1 VEALEVISG
10 KAAKR
15 KKSSLDSG
23 YWVFLLPGLVMFLI
37 VIIVPFAAT
46 IAVSFTTW
54 NGVQLPT
61 WVGIDN
67 YVNLLSDPYFI
78 ASFQNTLSLLLA
90 MVVIPTILGLLLAG
104 LLYSYVS
111 RRFGPKTASFFRA
124 GFYLPQVMPVAVAGV
139 VWGWILTPDGAL
151 NSILQAVGLNVL
163 AQNWLGNPDIA
174 LFSVM
179 GMMVWFQVGF
189 PLVIFFTALQRM
201 DQSIIEAAALD
212 GASGWQTFIHVT
224 IHQIRPEIF
233 VVVLMTTI
241 ATFKV
246 FAQVFVLTRGGPGTS
261 TYVPSYYTYLNFFQK
276 DQVGLGSAVATV
288 VTVVVLAVAVVFIN
302 FQARRDLAEDS

>member
-1 VEALEVISG
+1 
-10 KAAKR
+10 
-15 KKSSLDSG
+15 
-23 YWVFLLPGLVMFLI
+23 LLPGLLAFLVVI
-37 VIIVPFAAT
+37 VIPFMAT
-46 IAVSFTTW
+46 IAVSFTKW
-54 NGVQLPT
+54 NGVQVPK
-61 WVGIDN
+61 WVGLDN
-67 YVNLLSDPYFI
+67 YITLLSDPYFV
-78 ASFQNTLSLLLA
+78 ASFQNTMILLLA
-90 MVVIPTILGLLLAG
+90 MVVVPTVLGLLLAG
-104 LLYSYVS
+104 LLYSFVA
-111 RRFGPKTASFFRA
+111 RRFGSRTASFFRA

-151 NSILQAVGLNVL
+151 NSLLQSAGLGVL

-179 GMMVWFQVGF
+179 AMMIWFQIGF

-201 DQSIIEAAALD
+201 DQTITEAAALD

-224 IHQIRPEIF
+224 VHQIRPEIF

-246 FAQVFVLTRGGPGTS
+246 FAQVFVLTRGGPGTA

-276 DQVGLGSAVATV
+276 SQVGLGSAVATI
-288 VTVVVLAVAVVFIN
+288 VTVVVVAVAVVFIN
-302 FQARRDLAEDS
+302 FQARRDLAEES

>member
-1 VEALEVISG
+1 M
-10 KAAKR
+10 KR
-15 KKSSLDSG
+15 RSSLDGG
-23 YWVFLLPGLVMFLI
+23 YAIFMLPGLIAFAVVIVGPFL
-37 VIIVPFAAT
+37 AT
-46 IAVSFTTW
+46 VAISFTKW
-54 NGVQLPT
+54 NGVQAPK
-61 WVGIDN
+61 WVGLDN
-67 YVNLLSDPYFI
+67 YASLLGDPYFV
-78 ASFQNTLSLLLA
+78 ASFQNTIVLLLA

-104 LLYSYVS
+104 LLYSYVG
-111 RRFGPKTASFFRA
+111 RKFGPRTASFFRA

-151 NSILQAVGLNVL
+151 NSILQSVGLGVL

-174 LFSVM
+174 IFSVM
-179 GMMVWFQVGF
+179 GMMVWFQIGF

-201 DQSIIEAAALD
+201 DQTIIEAASLD
-212 GASGWQTFIHVT
+212 GASSWQTFIHVT

-246 FAQVFVLTRGGPGTS
+246 FAQVFVLTRGGPGTA

-276 DQVGLGSAVATV
+276 DQVGLGSAVATI
-288 VTVVVLAVAVVFIN
+288 VTVVVLVVAAVFIN
-302 FQARRDLAEDS
+302 FQARRDLAKES

>member
-1 VEALEVISG
+1 MN
-10 KAAKR
+10 R
-15 KKSSLDSG
+15 RSSREG
-23 YWVFLLPGLVMFLI
+23 NYAIFLLPGLLAFLVVI
-37 VIIVPFAAT
+37 VIPFMAT
-46 IAVSFTTW
+46 IAISFTKW
-54 NGVQLPT
+54 NGVQVPK
-61 WVGIDN
+61 WVGLDN
-67 YVNLLSDPYFI
+67 YIALLSDPYFV
-78 ASFQNTLSLLLA
+78 ASFQNTIILLLA

-104 LLYSYVS
+104 LLYSFVA
-111 RRFGPKTASFFRA
+111 RRFGSRTASFFRA

-151 NSILQAVGLNVL
+151 NSLLQSVGLGVL

-179 GMMVWFQVGF
+179 AMMIWFQIGF

-201 DQSIIEAAALD
+201 DQTITEAAALD

-224 IHQIRPEIF
+224 VHQIRPEIF

-246 FAQVFVLTRGGPGTS
+246 FAQVFVLTRGGPGTA

-276 DQVGLGSAVATV
+276 SQVGLGSAVATI
-288 VTVVVLAVAVVFIN
+288 VTVVVIAVAVVFIN
-302 FQARRDLAEDS
+302 FQARRDLAEES

>member
-1 VEALEVISG
+1 LS
-10 KAAKR
+10 R
-15 KKSSLDSG
+15 RSSREGG
-23 YWVFLLPGLVMFLI
+23 YAIFLLPGLLAFLVVI
-37 VIIVPFAAT
+37 VIPFMAT
-46 IAVSFTTW
+46 IAVSFTKW
-54 NGVQLPT
+54 NGVQVPK
-61 WVGIDN
+61 WVGLDN
-67 YVNLLSDPYFI
+67 YITLLSDPYFV
-78 ASFQNTLSLLLA
+78 ASFQNTMILLLA
-90 MVVIPTILGLLLAG
+90 MVVVPTVLGLLLAG
-104 LLYSYVS
+104 LLYSFVA
-111 RRFGPKTASFFRA
+111 RRFGSRTASFFRA

-151 NSILQAVGLNVL
+151 NSLLQSAGLGVL

-179 GMMVWFQVGF
+179 AMMIWFQIGF

-201 DQSIIEAAALD
+201 DQTITEAAALD

-224 IHQIRPEIF
+224 VHQIRPEIF

-246 FAQVFVLTRGGPGTS
+246 FAQVFVLTRGGPGTA

-276 DQVGLGSAVATV
+276 SQVGLGSAVATI
-288 VTVVVLAVAVVFIN
+288 VTVVVVAVAVVFIN
-302 FQARRDLAEDS
+302 FQARRDLAEES

>member
-1 VEALEVISG
+1 M
-10 KAAKR
+10 KR
-15 KKSSLDSG
+15 RSSLDGG
-23 YWVFLLPGLVMFLI
+23 YAIFMLPGVLAFLVVMVGPFL
-37 VIIVPFAAT
+37 AT
-46 IAVSFTTW
+46 VAISFTEW
-54 NGVQLPT
+54 NGVQTPT

-67 YVNLLSDPYFI
+67 YVNLLSDPEFV
-78 ASFQNTLSLLLA
+78 ASFQNTLILIVA
-90 MVVIPTILGLLLAG
+90 MVILPTVLGLALAG
-104 LLYSYVS
+104 LLYSFVS
-111 RRFGPKTASFFRA
+111 RRFGGKWASFFRA

-151 NSILQAVGLNVL
+151 NSILQSIGLGGL
-163 AQNWLGNPDIA
+163 AQNWLGDPSFA

-179 GMMVWFQVGF
+179 AMMVWFQIGF

-201 DQSIIEAAALD
+201 DQTIIEAASLD

-224 IHQIRPEIF
+224 IHQIRPEVF

-276 DQVGLGSAVATV
+276 SQVGLGSAIATI
-288 VTVVVLAVAVVFIN
+288 VTVLVLVVAVVFIN
-302 FQARRDLAEDS
+302 FQARRDLAEES

>member
-1 VEALEVISG
+1 LS
-10 KAAKR
+10 R
-15 KKSSLDSG
+15 RSSREGG
-23 YWVFLLPGLVMFLI
+23 YAIFLLPGLLAFLVVI
-37 VIIVPFAAT
+37 VIPFMAT
-46 IAVSFTTW
+46 IAVSFTKW
-54 NGVQLPT
+54 NGVQVPK
-61 WVGIDN
+61 WVGLDN
-67 YVNLLSDPYFI
+67 YISLLSDPYFV
-78 ASFQNTLSLLLA
+78 ASFQNTIILLLA

-104 LLYSYVS
+104 LLYSFVA
-111 RRFGPKTASFFRA
+111 RRFGSRTASFFRA

-151 NSILQAVGLNVL
+151 NSLLQSAGLGVL

-179 GMMVWFQVGF
+179 AMMIWFQIGF

-201 DQSIIEAAALD
+201 DQTITEAAALD

-246 FAQVFVLTRGGPGTS
+246 FAQVFVLTRGGPGTA

-276 DQVGLGSAVATV
+276 SQVGLGSAVATI
-288 VTVVVLAVAVVFIN
+288 VTVVVVAVAVVFIN
-302 FQARRDLAEDS
+302 FQARRDLAEES

>member
-1 VEALEVISG
+1 LN
-10 KAAKR
+10 R
-15 KKSSLDSG
+15 RSSREG
-23 YWVFLLPGLVMFLI
+23 NYAIFLLPGLLAFLVVI
-37 VIIVPFAAT
+37 VFPFMAT
-46 IAVSFTTW
+46 IAVSFTKW
-54 NGVQLPT
+54 NGVQVPK
-61 WVGIDN
+61 WVGLDN
-67 YVNLLSDPYFI
+67 YIALLSDPYFV
-78 ASFQNTLSLLLA
+78 ASFQNTIILLLA

-104 LLYSYVS
+104 LLYSFVA
-111 RRFGPKTASFFRA
+111 RRFGSRTASFFRA

-151 NSILQAVGLNVL
+151 NSLLQSVGLGVL

-179 GMMVWFQVGF
+179 AMMIWFQIGF

-201 DQSIIEAAALD
+201 DQTITEAAALD

-246 FAQVFVLTRGGPGTS
+246 FAQVFVLTRGGPGTA

-276 DQVGLGSAVATV
+276 SQVGLGSAVATI
-288 VTVVVLAVAVVFIN
+288 VTVVVVAVAVVFIN
-302 FQARRDLAEDS
+302 FQARRDLAEES

>member
-1 VEALEVISG
+1 
-10 KAAKR
+10 
-15 KKSSLDSG
+15 
-23 YWVFLLPGLVMFLI
+23 M
-37 VIIVPFAAT
+37 AT
-46 IAVSFTTW
+46 IAVSFTKW
-54 NGVQLPT
+54 NGVQVPK
-61 WVGIDN
+61 WVGLDN
-67 YVNLLSDPYFI
+67 YITLLSDPYFV
-78 ASFQNTLSLLLA
+78 ASFQNTMILLLA
-90 MVVIPTILGLLLAG
+90 MVVVPTVLGLLLAG
-104 LLYSYVS
+104 LLYSFVA
-111 RRFGPKTASFFRA
+111 RRFGSRTASFFRA

-151 NSILQAVGLNVL
+151 NSLLQSAGLGVL

-179 GMMVWFQVGF
+179 AMMIWFQIGF

-201 DQSIIEAAALD
+201 DQTITEAAALD

-224 IHQIRPEIF
+224 VHQIRPEIF

-246 FAQVFVLTRGGPGTS
+246 FAQVFVLTRGGPGTA

-276 DQVGLGSAVATV
+276 SQVGLGSAVATI
-288 VTVVVLAVAVVFIN
+288 VTVVVVAVAVVFIN
-302 FQARRDLAEDS
+302 FQARRDLAEES

>member
-1 VEALEVISG
+1 M
-10 KAAKR
+10 
-15 KKSSLDSG
+15 
-23 YWVFLLPGLVMFLI
+23 LPGLLAFLVVI
-37 VIIVPFAAT
+37 VGPFLAT
-46 IAVSFTTW
+46 IGISFTKW
-54 NGVQLPT
+54 NGVQPPT

-67 YVNLLSDPYFI
+67 YVNLLSDPYFA
-78 ASFQNTLSLLLA
+78 ASFQNTFVLLLA
-90 MVVIPTILGLLLAG
+90 MVVIPTVLGLLLAG
-104 LLYSYVS
+104 LLYSFVG
-111 RRFGPKTASFFRA
+111 RRFGPRTASFFRA

-151 NSILQAVGLNVL
+151 NSILQSVGLGVL

-174 LFSVM
+174 IFSVM
-179 GMMVWFQVGF
+179 GMMVWFQIGF

-201 DQSIIEAAALD
+201 DQTIIEAASLD
-212 GASGWQTFIHVT
+212 GASSWQTFIHVT

-246 FAQVFVLTRGGPGTS
+246 FAQVFVLTRGGPGTA

-276 DQVGLGSAVATV
+276 DQVGLGSAVATI
-288 VTVVVLAVAVVFIN
+288 VTVVVLVVAAVFIN
-302 FQARRDLAEDS
+302 FQARRDLAKES

>member
-1 VEALEVISG
+1 
-10 KAAKR
+10 
-15 KKSSLDSG
+15 
-23 YWVFLLPGLVMFLI
+23 LLPGLLAFLVVI
-37 VIIVPFAAT
+37 VIPFMAT
-46 IAVSFTTW
+46 IAVSFTKW
-54 NGVQLPT
+54 NGVQVPK
-61 WVGIDN
+61 WVGLDN
-67 YVNLLSDPYFI
+67 YIALLSDPYFV
-78 ASFQNTLSLLLA
+78 ASFQNTIILLLA

-104 LLYSYVS
+104 LLYSFVA
-111 RRFGPKTASFFRA
+111 RRFGSRTASFFRA

-151 NSILQAVGLNVL
+151 NSLLQSVGLGVL

-179 GMMVWFQVGF
+179 AMMIWFQIGF

-201 DQSIIEAAALD
+201 DQTITEAAALD

-224 IHQIRPEIF
+224 VHQIRPEIF

-246 FAQVFVLTRGGPGTS
+246 FAQVFVLTRGGPGTA

-276 DQVGLGSAVATV
+276 SQVGLGSAVATI
-288 VTVVVLAVAVVFIN
+288 VTVVVIAVAVVFIN
-302 FQARRDLAEDS
+302 FQARRDLAEES

>member
-1 VEALEVISG
+1 MS
-10 KAAKR
+10 R
-15 KKSSLDSG
+15 RSSREGS
-23 YWVFLLPGLVMFLI
+23 YAIFLLPGLLAFLVVI
-37 VIIVPFAAT
+37 VIPFMAT
-46 IAVSFTTW
+46 IAVSFTKW
-54 NGVQLPT
+54 NGVQVPK
-61 WVGIDN
+61 WVGLDN
-67 YVNLLSDPYFI
+67 YITLLSDPYFV
-78 ASFQNTLSLLLA
+78 ASFQNTMILLLA
-90 MVVIPTILGLLLAG
+90 MVVVPTVLGLLLAG
-104 LLYSYVS
+104 LLYSFVA
-111 RRFGPKTASFFRA
+111 RRFGSRTASFFRA

-151 NSILQAVGLNVL
+151 NSLLQSAGLGVL

-179 GMMVWFQVGF
+179 AMMIWFQIGF

-201 DQSIIEAAALD
+201 DQTITEAAALD

-224 IHQIRPEIF
+224 VHQIRPEIF

-246 FAQVFVLTRGGPGTS
+246 FAQVFVLTRGGPGTA

-276 DQVGLGSAVATV
+276 SQVGLGSAVATI
-288 VTVVVLAVAVVFIN
+288 VTVVVVAVAVVFIN
-302 FQARRDLAEDS
+302 FQARRDLAEEA

>member
-1 VEALEVISG
+1 LS
-10 KAAKR
+10 R
-15 KKSSLDSG
+15 RSSREGS
-23 YWVFLLPGLVMFLI
+23 YAIFLLPGLLAFLVVI
-37 VIIVPFAAT
+37 VIPFMAT
-46 IAVSFTTW
+46 IAVSFTKW
-54 NGVQLPT
+54 NGVQVPK
-61 WVGIDN
+61 WVGLDN
-67 YVNLLSDPYFI
+67 YIALLSDPYFV
-78 ASFQNTLSLLLA
+78 ASFQNTIILLLA
-90 MVVIPTILGLLLAG
+90 MVVVPTVLGLLLAG
-104 LLYSYVS
+104 LLYSFVA
-111 RRFGPKTASFFRA
+111 RRFGSRTASFFRA

-151 NSILQAVGLNVL
+151 NSLLQSAGLGVL

-179 GMMVWFQVGF
+179 AMMIWFQIGF

-201 DQSIIEAAALD
+201 DQTITEAAALD

-246 FAQVFVLTRGGPGTS
+246 FAQVFVLTRGGPGTA

-276 DQVGLGSAVATV
+276 SQVGLGSAVATI
-288 VTVVVLAVAVVFIN
+288 VTVVVVAVAVVFIN
-302 FQARRDLAEDS
+302 FQARRDLAEES

>member
-1 VEALEVISG
+1 M
-10 KAAKR
+10 KR
-15 KKSSLDSG
+15 RSSLDGG
-23 YWVFLLPGLVMFLI
+23 YAIFMLPGLIAFAI
-37 VIIVPFAAT
+37 VIVGPFLAT
-46 IAVSFTTW
+46 VAISFTKW
-54 NGVQLPT
+54 NGVQAPK
-61 WVGIDN
+61 WVGLDN
-67 YVNLLSDPYFI
+67 YAGLLGDPYFV
-78 ASFQNTLSLLLA
+78 ASFQNTIVLLLA

-104 LLYSYVS
+104 LLYSYVG
-111 RRFGPKTASFFRA
+111 RKFGPRTASFFRA

-151 NSILQAVGLNVL
+151 NSILQSVGLGVL

-174 LFSVM
+174 IFSVM
-179 GMMVWFQVGF
+179 GMMVWFQIGF

-201 DQSIIEAAALD
+201 DQTIIEAASLD
-212 GASGWQTFIHVT
+212 GASSWQTFIHVT
-224 IHQIRPEIF
+224 IHQIRPEVF

-276 DQVGLGSAVATV
+276 SQVGLGSAIATI
-288 VTVVVLAVAVVFIN
+288 VTLLVLVVAVVFIN
-302 FQARRDLAEDS
+302 FQARRDLAEES

>member
-1 VEALEVISG
+1 M
-10 KAAKR
+10 KR
-15 KKSSLDSG
+15 RSSLDGG
-23 YWVFLLPGLVMFLI
+23 YAIFMLPGLLAFLVVMVAPFL
-37 VIIVPFAAT
+37 AT
-46 IAVSFTTW
+46 VGISFTQW
-54 NGVQLPT
+54 NGVQTPT

-67 YVNLLSDPYFI
+67 YVNLLSDPEFV
-78 ASFQNTLSLLLA
+78 ASFQNTLILIVA
-90 MVVIPTILGLLLAG
+90 MVILPTILGLALAG

-111 RRFGPKTASFFRA
+111 RRFGGKWASFFRA

-151 NSILQAVGLNVL
+151 NSILQSVGLGGL
-163 AQNWLGNPDIA
+163 AQNWLGDPSFA

-179 GMMVWFQVGF
+179 AMMVWFQVGF

-201 DQSIIEAAALD
+201 DQTVIEAASLD
-212 GASGWQTFIHVT
+212 GASGWQTFIYVT

-246 FAQVFVLTRGGPGTS
+246 FAQVFVLTRGGPGTA

-276 DQVGLGSAVATV
+276 DQVGLGSAIATI
-288 VTVVVLAVAVVFIN
+288 VTVLVVVVAAVFIN
-302 FQARRDLAEDS
+302 FQARRDLAEEA

>member
-1 VEALEVISG
+1 LS
-10 KAAKR
+10 R
-15 KKSSLDSG
+15 RSSREGG
-23 YWVFLLPGLVMFLI
+23 YAIFLLPGLLAFLVVI
-37 VIIVPFAAT
+37 VIPFMAT
-46 IAVSFTTW
+46 IAVSFTKW
-54 NGVQLPT
+54 NGVQVPK
-61 WVGIDN
+61 WVGLDN
-67 YVNLLSDPYFI
+67 YISLLSDPYFV
-78 ASFQNTLSLLLA
+78 ASFQNTMILLLA
-90 MVVIPTILGLLLAG
+90 MVVVPTVLGLLLAG
-104 LLYSYVS
+104 LLYSFVA
-111 RRFGPKTASFFRA
+111 RRFGSRTASFFRA

-151 NSILQAVGLNVL
+151 NSLLQSAGLGVL

-179 GMMVWFQVGF
+179 AMMIWFQIGF

-201 DQSIIEAAALD
+201 DQTITEAAALD

-246 FAQVFVLTRGGPGTS
+246 FAQVFVLTRGGPGTA

-276 DQVGLGSAVATV
+276 SQVGLGSAVATI
-288 VTVVVLAVAVVFIN
+288 VTVVVVAVAVVFIN
-302 FQARRDLAEDS
+302 FQARRDLAEES

>member
-1 VEALEVISG
+1 MISG
-10 KAAKR
+10 RAAKS

-23 YWVFLLPGLVMFLI
+23 YWVFLLPGLVMFLL

-54 NGVQLPT
+54 NGVQLPK
-61 WVGIDN
+61 WIGIDN
-67 YVNLLSDPYFI
+67 YVNLLSDPYFV
-78 ASFQNTLSLLLA
+78 ASFQNTLILLLA

-104 LLYSYVS
+104 VLYSYVS
-111 RRFGPKTASFFRA
+111 RRCGEKTASFFRA

-151 NSILQAVGLNVL
+151 NSILQGVGLGVL

-246 FAQVFVLTRGGPGTS
+246 FAQVFVLTRGGPGTA

-276 DQVGLGSAVATV
+276 SQVGLGSAVATI

-302 FQARRDLAEDS
+302 LQARRDLAEDF

>member
-1 VEALEVISG
+1 M
-10 KAAKR
+10 KR
-15 KKSSLDSG
+15 RSSLDGG
-23 YWVFLLPGLVMFLI
+23 YAIFMLPGVLAFLVVMVGPFL
-37 VIIVPFAAT
+37 AT
-46 IAVSFTTW
+46 VAISFTEW
-54 NGVQLPT
+54 NGVQTPT

-67 YVNLLSDPYFI
+67 YVNLLSDPEFV
-78 ASFQNTLSLLLA
+78 ASFQNTLILIVA
-90 MVVIPTILGLLLAG
+90 MVILPTVLGLALAS

-111 RRFGPKTASFFRA
+111 RRFGGKWASFFRA

-151 NSILQAVGLNVL
+151 NSILQSVGLGGL
-163 AQNWLGNPDIA
+163 AQNWLGDPSFA

-179 GMMVWFQVGF
+179 AMMVWFQIGF

-201 DQSIIEAAALD
+201 DQTIIEAASLD
-212 GASGWQTFIHVT
+212 GASAWQTFIHVT
-224 IHQIRPEIF
+224 IHQIRPEVF

-276 DQVGLGSAVATV
+276 DQVGLGSAIATI
-288 VTVVVLAVAVVFIN
+288 VTLLVLVTAAVFIN
-302 FQARRDLAEDS
+302 FQARRDLAEES

>member
-1 VEALEVISG
+1 MS
-10 KAAKR
+10 R
-15 KKSSLDSG
+15 RSSREGS
-23 YWVFLLPGLVMFLI
+23 YAIFLLPGLLAFLVVI
-37 VIIVPFAAT
+37 VIPFMAT
-46 IAVSFTTW
+46 IAVSFTKW
-54 NGVQLPT
+54 NGVQVPK
-61 WVGIDN
+61 WVGLDN
-67 YVNLLSDPYFI
+67 YITLLSDPYFV
-78 ASFQNTLSLLLA
+78 ASFQNTMILLLA
-90 MVVIPTILGLLLAG
+90 MVVVPTVLGLLLAG
-104 LLYSYVS
+104 LLYSFVA
-111 RRFGPKTASFFRA
+111 RRFGSRTASFFRA

-151 NSILQAVGLNVL
+151 NSLLQSAGLGVL

-179 GMMVWFQVGF
+179 AMMIWFQIGF

-201 DQSIIEAAALD
+201 DQTITEAAALD

-224 IHQIRPEIF
+224 VHQIRPEIF

-246 FAQVFVLTRGGPGTS
+246 FAQVFVLTRGGPGTA

-276 DQVGLGSAVATV
+276 SQVGLGSAVATI
-288 VTVVVLAVAVVFIN
+288 VTVVVVAVAVVFIN
-302 FQARRDLAEDS
+302 FQARRDLAEES

>member
-1 VEALEVISG
+1 
-10 KAAKR
+10 
-15 KKSSLDSG
+15 
-23 YWVFLLPGLVMFLI
+23 LLPGLLAFLVVI
-37 VIIVPFAAT
+37 VIPFMAT
-46 IAVSFTTW
+46 IAISFTKW
-54 NGVQLPT
+54 NGVQVPK
-61 WVGIDN
+61 WVGLDN
-67 YVNLLSDPYFI
+67 YIALLSDPYFV
-78 ASFQNTLSLLLA
+78 ASFQNTIILLLA

-104 LLYSYVS
+104 LLYSFVA
-111 RRFGPKTASFFRA
+111 RRFGSRTASFFRA

-151 NSILQAVGLNVL
+151 NSLLQSVGLGVL

-179 GMMVWFQVGF
+179 AMMIWFQIGF

-201 DQSIIEAAALD
+201 DQTITEAAALD

-224 IHQIRPEIF
+224 VHQIRPEIF

-246 FAQVFVLTRGGPGTS
+246 FAQVFVLTRGGPGTA

-276 DQVGLGSAVATV
+276 SQVGLGSAVATI
-288 VTVVVLAVAVVFIN
+288 VTVVVIAVAVVFIN
-302 FQARRDLAEDS
+302 FQARRDLAEES

>member
-1 VEALEVISG
+1 MN
-10 KAAKR
+10 R
-15 KKSSLDSG
+15 RSSREG
-23 YWVFLLPGLVMFLI
+23 NYAIFLLPGLLAFLVVI
-37 VIIVPFAAT
+37 VIPFMAT
-46 IAVSFTTW
+46 IAVSFTKW
-54 NGVQLPT
+54 NGVQVPK
-61 WVGIDN
+61 WVGLDN
-67 YVNLLSDPYFI
+67 YIALLSDPYFV
-78 ASFQNTLSLLLA
+78 ASFQNTIILLLA

-104 LLYSYVS
+104 LLYSFVA
-111 RRFGPKTASFFRA
+111 RRFGSRTASFFRA

-151 NSILQAVGLNVL
+151 NSLLQSVGLGVL

-179 GMMVWFQVGF
+179 AMMIWFQIGF

-201 DQSIIEAAALD
+201 DQTITEAAALD

-224 IHQIRPEIF
+224 VHQIRPEIF

-246 FAQVFVLTRGGPGTS
+246 FAQVFVLTRGGPGTA

-276 DQVGLGSAVATV
+276 SQVGLGSAVATI
-288 VTVVVLAVAVVFIN
+288 VTVVVIAVAVVFIN
-302 FQARRDLAEDS
+302 FQARRDLAEES

>member
-1 VEALEVISG
+1 MS
-10 KAAKR
+10 R
-15 KKSSLDSG
+15 RSSREGG
-23 YWVFLLPGLVMFLI
+23 YAIFLLPGLLAFLVVI
-37 VIIVPFAAT
+37 VVPFMAT
-46 IAVSFTTW
+46 IAVSFTKW
-54 NGVQLPT
+54 NGVQVPK
-61 WVGIDN
+61 WVGLDN
-67 YVNLLSDPYFI
+67 YITLLSDPYFV
-78 ASFQNTLSLLLA
+78 ASFQNTIILLLA
-90 MVVIPTILGLLLAG
+90 MVVVPTVLGLLLAG
-104 LLYSYVS
+104 LLYSFVAP
-111 RRFGPKTASFFRA
+111 RFGSRTASFFRA

-151 NSILQAVGLNVL
+151 NSLLQSAGLGVL

-179 GMMVWFQVGF
+179 AMMIWFQIGF

-201 DQSIIEAAALD
+201 DQTIIEAAALD

-224 IHQIRPEIF
+224 VHQIRPEIF

-246 FAQVFVLTRGGPGTS
+246 FAQVFVLTRGGPGTA

-276 DQVGLGSAVATV
+276 SQVGLGSAVATV
-288 VTVVVLAVAVVFIN
+288 VTVVVVAVAVVFIN
-302 FQARRDLAEDS
+302 FQARRDLAEES

>member
-1 VEALEVISG
+1 MS
-10 KAAKR
+10 R
-15 KKSSLDSG
+15 RSSREGG
-23 YWVFLLPGLVMFLI
+23 YAIFLLPGLLAFLVVI
-37 VIIVPFAAT
+37 VIPFMAT
-46 IAVSFTTW
+46 IAVSFTKW
-54 NGVQLPT
+54 NGVQVPK
-61 WVGIDN
+61 WVGLDN
-67 YVNLLSDPYFI
+67 YISLLSDPYFV
-78 ASFQNTLSLLLA
+78 ASFQNTIILLLA

-104 LLYSYVS
+104 LLYSFVA
-111 RRFGPKTASFFRA
+111 RRFGSRTASFFRA

-151 NSILQAVGLNVL
+151 NSLLQSAGLGVL

-179 GMMVWFQVGF
+179 AMMIWFQIGF

-201 DQSIIEAAALD
+201 DQTITEAAALD

-246 FAQVFVLTRGGPGTS
+246 FAQVFVLTRGGPGTA

-276 DQVGLGSAVATV
+276 SQVGLGSAVATI
-288 VTVVVLAVAVVFIN
+288 VTVVVVAVAVVFIN
-302 FQARRDLAEDS
+302 FQARRDLAEES

>member
-1 VEALEVISG
+1 M
-10 KAAKR
+10 R
-15 KKSSLDSG
+15 RRSSLDGG
-23 YWVFLLPGLVMFLI
+23 YAIFMLPGLLAFLVVI
-37 VIIVPFAAT
+37 VGPFLAT
-46 IAVSFTTW
+46 VAISFTKW
-54 NGVQLPT
+54 NGVQPPT
-61 WVGIDN
+61 WIGIDN
-67 YVNLLSDPYFI
+67 YVSLLSDPYFV
-78 ASFQNTLSLLLA
+78 ASFQNTFVLILA

-104 LLYSYVS
+104 LLYSFVG
-111 RRFGPKTASFFRA
+111 RRFGPRTASFFRA

-151 NSILQAVGLNVL
+151 NSILQGAGLGVL
-163 AQNWLGNPDIA
+163 AQNWLGNPDLA

-179 GMMVWFQVGF
+179 AMMVWFQIGF

-201 DQSIIEAAALD
+201 DQTIIEAAALD

-246 FAQVFVLTRGGPGTS
+246 FAQVFVLTRGGPGTA

-276 DQVGLGSAVATV
+276 DLVGLGSAVATV
-288 VTVVVLAVAVVFIN
+288 VTVVVLAVAIVFIN
-302 FQARRDLAEDS
+302 FQARRDLAKES

>member
-1 VEALEVISG
+1 M
-10 KAAKR
+10 KR
-15 KKSSLDSG
+15 RSSLDGG
-23 YWVFLLPGLVMFLI
+23 YAIFMLPGLLAFLVVMVGPFL
-37 VIIVPFAAT
+37 AT
-46 IAVSFTTW
+46 VAISFTQW
-54 NGVQLPT
+54 NGVQTPT

-67 YVNLLSDPYFI
+67 YVNLLSDPEFV
-78 ASFQNTLSLLLA
+78 ASFQNTLILIVA
-90 MVVIPTILGLLLAG
+90 MVILPTILGLALAG
-104 LLYSYVS
+104 LLYTFVS
-111 RRFGPKTASFFRA
+111 RRFGGKWASFFRA

-151 NSILQAVGLNVL
+151 NSILQSVGLGGL
-163 AQNWLGNPDIA
+163 AQNWLGDPSFA

-179 GMMVWFQVGF
+179 AMMVWFQIGF

-201 DQSIIEAAALD
+201 DQTIIEAASLD

-224 IHQIRPEIF
+224 IHQIRPEVF

-276 DQVGLGSAVATV
+276 SQVGLGSAIATI
-288 VTVVVLAVAVVFIN
+288 VTLLVLVVAVVFIN
-302 FQARRDLAEDS
+302 FQARRDLAEES

>member
-1 VEALEVISG
+1 
-10 KAAKR
+10 
-15 KKSSLDSG
+15 
-23 YWVFLLPGLVMFLI
+23 MFLI
-37 VIIVPFAAT
+37 IIVVPFLVT
-46 IAVSFTTW
+46 IAVSFTKW
-54 NGVQLPT
+54 NGVQAPK
-61 WVGIDN
+61 WVGVNN
-67 YVNLLSDPYFI
+67 YANLINDPYFV
-78 ASFQNTLSLLLA
+78 ASFQNTFSLLIA
-90 MVVIPTILGLLLAG
+90 MVFIPTILGLLLAA
-104 LLYSYVS
+104 LLYSFVS
-111 RRFGPKTASFFRA
+111 RRFGSRTASFFRA

-151 NSILQAVGLNVL
+151 NSILQGAGLGVL

-179 GMMVWFQVGF
+179 GMMVWFQLGF

-201 DQSIIEAAALD
+201 DQSILEAAALD
-212 GASGWQTFIHVT
+212 GASGWQTFLHVT
-224 IHQIRPEIF
+224 VHQIRPEIF

-246 FAQVFVLTRGGPGTS
+246 FAQVFVLTRGGPGTA

-276 DQVGLGSAVATV
+276 DQVGVGSAVATI
-288 VTVVVLAVAVVFIN
+288 VTLVVLAVAVVFIN

>member
-1 VEALEVISG
+1 
-10 KAAKR
+10 
-15 KKSSLDSG
+15 
-23 YWVFLLPGLVMFLI
+23 LLPGLLAFLVVI
-37 VIIVPFAAT
+37 VFPFMAT
-46 IAVSFTTW
+46 IAVSFTKW
-54 NGVQLPT
+54 NGVQVPK
-61 WVGIDN
+61 WVGLDN
-67 YVNLLSDPYFI
+67 YIALLSDPYFV
-78 ASFQNTLSLLLA
+78 ASFQNTIILLLA

-104 LLYSYVS
+104 LLYSFVA
-111 RRFGPKTASFFRA
+111 RRFGSRTASFFRA

-151 NSILQAVGLNVL
+151 NSLLQSVGLGVL

-179 GMMVWFQVGF
+179 AMMIWFQIGF

-201 DQSIIEAAALD
+201 DQTITEAAALD

-246 FAQVFVLTRGGPGTS
+246 FAQVFVLTRGGPGTA

-276 DQVGLGSAVATV
+276 SQVGLGSAVATI
-288 VTVVVLAVAVVFIN
+288 VTVVVIAVAVVFIN
-302 FQARRDLAEDS
+302 FQARRDLAEES

>member
-1 VEALEVISG
+1 LS
-10 KAAKR
+10 R
-15 KKSSLDSG
+15 RSSREGG
-23 YWVFLLPGLVMFLI
+23 YAIFLLPGLLAFLVVI
-37 VIIVPFAAT
+37 VIPFMAT
-46 IAVSFTTW
+46 IAVSFTKW
-54 NGVQLPT
+54 NGVQVPK
-61 WVGIDN
+61 WVGLDN
-67 YVNLLSDPYFI
+67 YISLLSDPYFV
-78 ASFQNTLSLLLA
+78 ASFQNTIILLLA

-104 LLYSYVS
+104 LLYSFVAH
-111 RRFGPKTASFFRA
+111 RFGSRTASFFRA

-151 NSILQAVGLNVL
+151 NSLLQSAGLGVL

-179 GMMVWFQVGF
+179 AMMIWFQIGF

-201 DQSIIEAAALD
+201 DQTITEAAALD

-246 FAQVFVLTRGGPGTS
+246 FAQVFVLTRGGPGTA

-276 DQVGLGSAVATV
+276 SQVGLGSAVATI
-288 VTVVVLAVAVVFIN
+288 VTVVVVAVAVVFIN
-302 FQARRDLAEDS
+302 FQARRDLAEES

>member
-1 VEALEVISG
+1 MS
-10 KAAKR
+10 R
-15 KKSSLDSG
+15 RSSREGG
-23 YWVFLLPGLVMFLI
+23 YAIFLLPGLLAFLVVI
-37 VIIVPFAAT
+37 VIPFMAT
-46 IAVSFTTW
+46 IAVSFTKW
-54 NGVQLPT
+54 NGVQVPK
-61 WVGIDN
+61 WVGLDN
-67 YVNLLSDPYFI
+67 YISLLSDPYFV
-78 ASFQNTLSLLLA
+78 ASFQNTIILLLA

-104 LLYSYVS
+104 LLYSFVAH
-111 RRFGPKTASFFRA
+111 RFGSRTASFFRA

-151 NSILQAVGLNVL
+151 NSLLQSAGLGVL

-179 GMMVWFQVGF
+179 AMMIWFQIGF

-201 DQSIIEAAALD
+201 DQTITEAAALD

-246 FAQVFVLTRGGPGTS
+246 FAQVFVLTRGGPGTA

-276 DQVGLGSAVATV
+276 SQVGLGSAVATI
-288 VTVVVLAVAVVFIN
+288 VTVVVVAVAVVFIN
-302 FQARRDLAEDS
+302 FQARRDLAEES

>member
-1 VEALEVISG
+1 M
-10 KAAKR
+10 KR
-15 KKSSLDSG
+15 RSSLDGG
-23 YWVFLLPGLVMFLI
+23 YAIFMLPGLLVFLVVMVGPFL
-37 VIIVPFAAT
+37 AT
-46 IAVSFTTW
+46 VALSFTEW
-54 NGVQLPT
+54 NGVQAPT
-61 WVGIDN
+61 WVGINN
-67 YVNLLSDPYFI
+67 YVNLLSDPEFV
-78 ASFQNTLSLLLA
+78 ASFQNTLILIVA
-90 MVVIPTILGLLLAG
+90 MVILPTVLGLGLAG

-111 RRFGPKTASFFRA
+111 RRFGGKWASFFRA

-151 NSILQAVGLNVL
+151 NSILQSIGRGGL
-163 AQNWLGNPDIA
+163 AQNWLGDPSFA

-179 GMMVWFQVGF
+179 AMMVWFQIGF

-201 DQSIIEAAALD
+201 DQTILEAASLD

-224 IHQIRPEIF
+224 IHQIRPEVF

-246 FAQVFVLTRGGPGTS
+246 FAQVFVLTRGGPGTA

-276 DQVGLGSAVATV
+276 DQVGLGSAIATIVTLLVLVVA
-288 VTVVVLAVAVVFIN
+288 AVFIN
-302 FQARRDLAEDS
+302 FQARRDLAEES

>member
-1 VEALEVISG
+1 M
-10 KAAKR
+10 KR
-15 KKSSLDSG
+15 RSSLDSG
-23 YWVFLLPGLVMFLI
+23 YAIFMLPGVLAFLVVM
-37 VIIVPFAAT
+37 VVPFLAT
-46 IAVSFTTW
+46 VAISFTEW
-54 NGVQLPT
+54 NGVQTPN

-67 YVNLLSDPYFI
+67 YVNLLSDPYFV
-78 ASFQNTLSLLLA
+78 ASFQNTLILIVA
-90 MVVIPTILGLLLAG
+90 MVILPTTLGLALAG
-104 LLYSYVS
+104 LLYSFVG
-111 RRFGPKTASFFRA
+111 RRFGGKWASFFRA

-151 NSILQAVGLNVL
+151 NSILQSVGLGGL
-163 AQNWLGNPDIA
+163 AQNWLGDPGIA

-179 GMMVWFQVGF
+179 AMMVWFQIGF

-201 DQSIIEAAALD
+201 DQTIIEAASLD

-224 IHQIRPEIF
+224 IHQIRPEVF

-276 DQVGLGSAVATV
+276 SQVGLGSAIATI
-288 VTVVVLAVAVVFIN
+288 VTLLVLVVAVVFIN
-302 FQARRDLAEDS
+302 FQARRDLAEES